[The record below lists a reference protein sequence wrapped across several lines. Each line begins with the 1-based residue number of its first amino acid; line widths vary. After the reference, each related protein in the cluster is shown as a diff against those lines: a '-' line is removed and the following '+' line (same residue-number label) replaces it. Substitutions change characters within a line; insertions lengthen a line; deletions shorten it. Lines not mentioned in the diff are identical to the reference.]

1 LSQFKAVPKGFISRI
16 TDLAKVVSEIPLPYA
31 QASKALV
38 RLFDDKEK
46 ETSDLKEEVEDTLEQ
61 QHPRIVVTIDDI
73 DKLPAEDISQ
83 LLHLIK
89 AIPNFTNVVYFLVF
103 DQEVVI
109 KTLADTQ
116 PIPGE
121 IYLAQIVQA
130 SFELPLPDKTSVR
143 RLLFEKLNGI
153 LLTHQSHYSIK
164 IAGAMFTYKG

>member
-73 DKLPAEDISQ
+73 DRLSAEEISQ
-83 LLHLIK
+83 LFYLIK
-89 AIPNFTNVVYFLVF
+89 SIPNFTNVVYLLVF

-121 IYLAQIVQA
+121 TYLSQIVQA

-153 LLTHQSHYSIK
+153 LLTRQKNYSIK